1 MISRVLRDIFKIP
14 DLRER
19 IIFTLFMLA
28 IYRLGIFVTAP
39 GVDRAIMGKIMN
51 VSGNGTLLGLFNMF
65 SGGALRQLSIFALG
79 IMPYISA
86 SIIMSLLAVVVPKIG
101 ELQKEGEAGQRLITQ
116 YTRYGTVVLCIFQG
130 FMMARFLEGLQGPAG
145 EVVVSMPGWPFRIM
159 TVITLTT
166 GTLFLMWLGE
176 QITDRGIGNGISLI
190 IFASIV
196 SRFPEMFFQM
206 GKYLKEGMVKPFDL
220 VIFMLVLGATFALIV
235 FVESAQRRIPVQYAR
250 RVGGGRQIQ
259 NSHLPLKIN
268 TAGVI
273 PPIFAS
279 ALLVFP
285 ATMSQFFDADLLG
298 PVQAMLSPGGW
309 LYRLFYIVLIVFF
322 AFFYTFVQFKTDDV
336 AENLNKSGGYIPG
349 IRPGKETVAYINLV
363 LSRITFGG
371 AIYLTLVAMLP
382 DLLRNQMG
390 LPFYMGGT
398 SLLIVVGVAMDMSS
412 QIESYLI
419 NNNYEGF
426 SIGGGGRSIRVKG
439 RQG

>member
-101 ELQKEGEAGQRLITQ
+101 ELQKEGDQGQRIITQ
-116 YTRYGTVVLCIFQG
+116 YTRYGTVILCLFQG

-145 EVVVSMPGWPFRIM
+145 EVVVSNPGWPFRIM
-159 TVITLTT
+159 TVVTLTT

-196 SRFPEMFFQM
+196 SRFPSMFFQM
-206 GKYLKEGMVKPFDL
+206 GKYLREGMIKPFDL
-220 VIFMLVLGATFALIV
+220 VIFLLVLAGTFAMIV

-250 RVGGGRQIQ
+250 RVGGGREIQ

-298 PVQAMLSPGGW
+298 PLQAMLRPGGW
-309 LYRLFYIVLIVFF
+309 LYRLFYIALIVFF

-349 IRPGKETVAYINLV
+349 IRPGKETIAYINLV
-363 LSRITFGG
+363 LTRITFGG
-371 AIYLTLVAMLP
+371 AIYLTMVAMLP

-398 SLLIVVGVAMDMSS
+398 SLLIVVGVAIDVM
-412 QIESYLI
+412 QRIESHLI
-419 NNNYEGF
+419 NRNYEGL
-426 SIGGGGRSIRVKG
+426 IKKG
-439 RQG
+439 RK

>member
-101 ELQKEGEAGQRLITQ
+101 ELQKEGDVGQRIITQ

-145 EVVVSMPGWPFRIM
+145 EVVVSTPGWPFRIM
-159 TVITLTT
+159 TVVTLTT

-220 VIFMLVLGATFALIV
+220 VIFLLVLGGTFALIV

-250 RVGGGRQIQ
+250 RVGGGKEIQ

-298 PVQAMLSPGGW
+298 PLQAMLRPGGW
-309 LYRLFYIVLIVFF
+309 LYRLLYIALIVFF

-349 IRPGKETVAYINLV
+349 IRPGKETIAYINLV

-371 AIYLTLVAMLP
+371 AIYLTMVAMLP

-419 NNNYEGF
+419 NNNYDGF
-426 SIGGGGRSIRVKG
+426 SIGSGGRSIRVKG

>member
-1 MISRVLRDIFKIP
+1 MISRVLRDIFRIP

-19 IIFTLFMLA
+19 VIFTLFMLA
-28 IYRLGIFVTAP
+28 IYRLGIFVTTP
-39 GVDRAIMGKIMN
+39 GVDRTIMGKIMN
-51 VSGNGTLLGLFNMF
+51 INGNGTLLGMFNMF
-65 SGGALRQLSIFALG
+65 SGGALRRLSIFALG
-79 IMPYISA
+79 VMPYISA
-86 SIIMSLLAVVVPKIG
+86 SIIMSLLAVVVPRVG
-101 ELQKEGEAGQRLITQ
+101 ELQKEGDQGQRIITQ
-116 YTRYGTVVLCIFQG
+116 YTRYGTVVLCILQG
-130 FMMARFLEGLQGPAG
+130 FMMARFLESLQGPAG
-145 EVVVSMPGWPFRIM
+145 ELVVSNPGWPFRIM

-166 GTLFLMWLGE
+166 GTIFLMWLGE

-196 SRFPEMFFQM
+196 SRFPDMFFQLSKFLREQM
-206 GKYLKEGMVKPFDL
+206 IKPFDL
-220 VIFMLVLGATFALIV
+220 VLFVLIMVGTFALIV

-250 RVGGGRQIQ
+250 RVGGGRQVQ

-268 TAGVI
+268 TSGVI

-285 ATMSQFFDADLLG
+285 TTISQFFNADLLG
-298 PVQAMLSPGGW
+298 PLQAMLRPGGW
-309 LYRLFYIVLIVFF
+309 LYRLLYISLIVFF
-322 AFFYTFVQFKTDDV
+322 AFFYTFVQFKTEDV

-349 IRPGKETVAYINLV
+349 VRPGKETINYINLV
-363 LSRITFGG
+363 LTRITFGG
-371 AIYLTLVAMLP
+371 AVYLSVVSMLP
-382 DLLRNQMG
+382 DVLRNQMG

-426 SIGGGGRSIRVKG
+426 SIGSSRSIRVKG